1 MKLNDLPKNALAEKK
16 RVNVTVAA
24 KLISE
29 AKLLGLNVSQCAED
43 GLRAKVKEIKEAQWI
58 EENRD
63 AMLAWNE
70 WVRKNGTFGDKL
82 RAWKRKR
89 GAV

>member
-1 MKLNDLPKNALAEKK
+1 MKLNDLPKNATTEKK

-24 KLISE
+24 ALIDE
-29 AKLLGLNVSQCAED
+29 AKTLGLNVSQCAED
-43 GLRAKVKEIKEAQWI
+43 GLRIKVKQIREAQWI
-58 EENRD
+58 EENRE

-70 WVRKNGTFGDKL
+70 WVRKHGTFGDKL
-82 RAWKRKR
+82 RAWKKKR

>member
-1 MKLNDLPKNALAEKK
+1 MKLNDLPRTVLADKK
-16 RVNVTVAA
+16 RVNVTLAA
-24 KLISE
+24 KLIEE
-29 AKLLGLNVSQCAED
+29 AKILGLNVSQCAEE
-43 GLRAKVKEIKEAQWI
+43 GLRAKVKQTREAQWI

-70 WVRKNGTFGDKL
+70 WVRKHGTFGDKL
-82 RAWKRKR
+82 RAWKKKR

>member
-1 MKLNDLPKNALAEKK
+1 MRLNDLPSGEKK
-16 RVNVTVAA
+16 RVNVTLSA
-24 KLISE
+24 KLIE
-29 AKLLGLNVSQCAED
+29 DAKAFGINVSQSAED
-43 GLRAKVKEIKEAQWI
+43 GLRAKIKEVKSAQWI

-82 RAWKRKR
+82 RAWKKKN